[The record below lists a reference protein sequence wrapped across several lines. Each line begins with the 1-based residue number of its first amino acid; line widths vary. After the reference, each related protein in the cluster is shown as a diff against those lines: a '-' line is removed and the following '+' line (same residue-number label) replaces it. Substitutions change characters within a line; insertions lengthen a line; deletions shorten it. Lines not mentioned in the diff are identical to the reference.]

1 MKSEGTIQSSIYGDK
16 LPELQ
21 KVCDELSAYISEV
34 RAEIEA
40 KTGMDPVEHYL
51 SRIKSEES
59 MREKCVRKGLP
70 QNEHSAL
77 EVIKDAVGVR
87 IVCAFIDD
95 DLFYLAAR
103 TSLAAR

>member
-40 KTGMDPVEHYL
+40 KTGMD
-51 SRIKSEES
+51 
-59 MREKCVRKGLP
+59 VRDCRRMNIPHLR
-70 QNEHSAL
+70 L
-77 EVIKDAVGVR
+77 
-87 IVCAFIDD
+87 
-95 DLFYLAAR
+95 
-103 TSLAAR
+103 